1 MQIKIKRTHRLNREK
16 DMRILT
22 AGAIAALMAGATPAL
37 SETTIVFN
45 NFLAP
50 NDSLW
55 TDVIKPWI
63 GDVEAATEGRVK
75 FVVPDSS
82 LAPPPEIL
90 NSVQQG
96 VMDGAFSM
104 VGFARETDPELQ
116 LPLLPMTY
124 FGDTETSIA
133 LWRTY
138 EQFFKGKNGLKDVEL
153 LGLVTTPGNSLISMD
168 AAKPIDSLASL
179 SGLKMWSLPGIPA
192 EALTAAG
199 AVVSPGPAVR
209 MHEVI
214 SGGVVDSFCCI
225 NFESLE
231 VFGVI
236 DFAKATTEVPGT
248 IFAPAFAVYVRSD
261 VWASISPEDQ
271 EKIRAVSGE
280 ALAAHAAGSDD
291 KEAAAR
297 DRALASGKVIQP
309 ASDAFVAELTAA
321 FAPVKDAWIASVAPF
336 GIDGKAAFDF
346 YIAEQAK
353 IAAGN

>member
-1 MQIKIKRTHRLNREK
+1 
-16 DMRILT
+16 MRMMKAGLLAALL
-22 AGAIAALMAGATPAL
+22 AGASMAGSGPAL
-37 SETTIVFN
+37 SETTLVFN

-55 TDVIKPWI
+55 TDVMQPWI
-63 GDVEAATEGRVK
+63 ADIEAATEGRVK
-75 FVVPDSS
+75 FTVPDSS
-82 LAPPPEIL
+82 LAPPPELL

-104 VGFARETDPELQ
+104 VGFVREQNPELQ

-124 FGDTETSIA
+124 FGDMETSVA

-153 LGLVTTPGNSLISMD
+153 LGLVTTPANSLISMN
-168 AAKPIDSLASL
+168 AAKPIDSLAAL
-179 SGLKMWSLPGIPA
+179 SGVKMWSPPGLPA
-192 EALTAAG
+192 DALTAAG

-214 SGGVVDSFCCI
+214 SGGVVDAFCCI

-231 VFGVI
+231 VFNVI
-236 DFAKATTEVPGT
+236 QYAKAATDIPGHV
-248 IFAPAFAVYVRSD
+248 FAPAFAVYVRSD

-280 ALAAHAAGSDD
+280 ALARRAAGGDD

-297 DRALASGKVIQP
+297 QRAVDAGVPIAP
-309 ASDAFVAELTAA
+309 ASEAFVAELTTA
-321 FAPVKDAWIASVAPF
+321 FAPVRDAWIASVEPL
-336 GIDGKAAFDF
+336 GIDGKAALDF
-346 YIAEQAK
+346 YVAEQARV
-353 IAAGN
+353 AAGN

>member
-1 MQIKIKRTHRLNREK
+1 
-16 DMRILT
+16 MRRMT
-22 AGAIAALMAGATPAL
+22 AGLFAALLAGASPAL
-37 SETTIVFN
+37 SETTLVFN

-55 TDVIKPWI
+55 TDVMQPWI
-63 GDVEAATEGRVK
+63 AEIEGVTEGRVK
-75 FVVPDSS
+75 FTVPDSS
-82 LAPPPEIL
+82 LAPPPELL

-104 VGFARETDPELQ
+104 VGFVRESNPELQ
-116 LPLLPMTY
+116 MPLLPMTY
-124 FGDTETSIA
+124 FGDMETSVA

-153 LGLVTTPGNSLISMD
+153 LGLVTTPANSLISMD
-168 AAKPIDSLASL
+168 AAKPIDSLAAL
-179 SGLKMWSLPGIPA
+179 SGLKMWSLPGIPS

-231 VFGVI
+231 VFGVMP
-236 DFAKATTEVPGT
+236 FAKAATDIPGHV
-248 IFAPAFAVYVRSD
+248 FAPAFAVYVRAD

-280 ALAAHAAGSDD
+280 ALARRTTGGDD
-291 KEAAAR
+291 KENAAR
-297 DRALASGKVIQP
+297 ERAIAAGVPITP
-309 ASDAFVAELTAA
+309 ASDAFVAELTTA
-321 FAPVKDAWIASVAPF
+321 FAPVKDAWVASVEPL
-336 GIDGKAAFDF
+336 GIDGKAALEF

-353 IAAGN
+353 VAAGN

>member
-1 MQIKIKRTHRLNREK
+1 MQYKSKRNVPHIREM
-16 DMRILT
+16 DMRMMK
-22 AGAIAALMAGATPAL
+22 AGLFAALMAGASPAI

-55 TDVIKPWI
+55 TDVMKPWI
-63 GDVEAATEGRVK
+63 GDIEAATEGRVK
-75 FVVPDSS
+75 FTVPDSS
-82 LAPPPEIL
+82 LAPPPELL

-104 VGFARETDPELQ
+104 VGFARETNPELQ
-116 LPLLPMTY
+116 MPLLPMTY
-124 FGDTETSIA
+124 FGDKETSVA

-138 EQFFKGKNGLKDVEL
+138 EQFFQGKNALKDVEL
-153 LGLVTTPGNSLISMD
+153 LGLVTTPANSLISMD
-168 AAKPIDSLASL
+168 AAKPIDSMAAMA
-179 SGLKMWSLPGIPA
+179 GLKMWSPPGLPA

-236 DFAKATTEVPGT
+236 DFAKATTEVPGH

-261 VWASISPEDQ
+261 VWATISPEDQ
-271 EKIRAVSGE
+271 EKIRAISGE
-280 ALAAHAAGSDD
+280 ALAARAAGGDE

-297 DRALASGKVIQP
+297 ERAIASGKTITP

-321 FAPVKDAWIASVAPF
+321 FAPVKDAWIASVAPM
-336 GIDGKAAFDF
+336 GIDGKAALDF

>member
-1 MQIKIKRTHRLNREK
+1 
-16 DMRILT
+16 MRMMK
-22 AGAIAALMAGATPAL
+22 AGLIAALLAGASPAV

-55 TDVIKPWI
+55 TDVMQPWLADI
-63 GDVEAATEGRVK
+63 ETATEGRVK
-75 FVVPDSS
+75 FTVPDSS
-82 LAPPPEIL
+82 LAPPPELL

-104 VGFARETDPELQ
+104 VGFARETNPELQ
-116 LPLLPMTY
+116 MPLLPMTY
-124 FGDTETSIA
+124 FGDKETSVA

-138 EQFFKGKNGLKDVEL
+138 DQFFKGKNGLKDVEL
-153 LGLVTTPGNSLISMD
+153 LGLVTTPANSLISMD
-168 AAKPIDSLASL
+168 AAKPIDSMAAMA
-179 SGLKMWSLPGIPA
+179 GLKMWSPPGLAA

-236 DFAKATTEVPGT
+236 DFAKATTEVPGAM
-248 IFAPAFAVYVRSD
+248 FAPAFAVYVRSD
-261 VWASISPEDQ
+261 VWATISPEDQ
-271 EKIRAVSGE
+271 EKIRALSGE
-280 ALAAHAAGSDD
+280 ALAARAEGGDD

-297 DRALASGKVIQP
+297 ERALASGKTITP
-309 ASDAFVAELTAA
+309 ASDAFVAELTTA
-321 FAPVKDAWIASVAPF
+321 FAPVKDAWIASVAAY
-336 GIDGKAAFDF
+336 GIDGQAALDF

>member
-1 MQIKIKRTHRLNREK
+1 
-16 DMRILT
+16 MRMMK
-22 AGAIAALMAGATPAL
+22 AGLLAALLAGATPAI
-37 SETTIVFN
+37 SETTLIFN

-55 TDVIKPWI
+55 TDVMQPWI
-63 GDVEAATEGRVK
+63 ADIEGATEGRVK
-75 FVVPDSS
+75 FTVPDSS
-82 LAPPPEIL
+82 LAPPPELL

-104 VGFARETDPELQ
+104 VGFVRESNPELQ
-116 LPLLPMTY
+116 MPLLPMTY
-124 FGDTETSIA
+124 FGDVETSVA

-153 LGLVTTPGNSLISMD
+153 LGLVTTPANSLISMD
-168 AAKPIDSLASL
+168 AAKPLDSLAAL
-179 SGLKMWSLPGIPA
+179 SGVKIWSPPGLPA
-192 EALTAAG
+192 DALTAAG

-214 SGGVVDSFCCI
+214 SGGVVDAFCCI

-231 VFGVI
+231 VFNVI
-236 DFAKATTEVPGT
+236 QYAKAATDLPGHV
-248 IFAPAFAVYVRSD
+248 FAPAFAVYVRSD

-280 ALAAHAAGSDD
+280 ALARRAAGGDD
-291 KEAAAR
+291 KENAAR
-297 DRALASGKVIQP
+297 DRAIAAGVPIAP
-309 ASDAFVAELTAA
+309 ASDAFVAELTTA
-321 FAPVKDAWIASVAPF
+321 FAPVKDAWIASVEPL
-336 GIDGKAAFDF
+336 GIDGKAALDF

-353 IAAGN
+353 VAAGN

>member
-1 MQIKIKRTHRLNREK
+1 MHMMK
-16 DMRILT
+16 
-22 AGAIAALMAGATPAL
+22 AGLLSALLLGASPAI

-50 NDSLW
+50 NDALW
-55 TDVIKPWI
+55 TDVMKPWI
-63 GDVEAATEGRVK
+63 AEIETVTEGRVK
-75 FVVPDSS
+75 FTVPDSS
-82 LAPPPEIL
+82 LAPPPELL

-104 VGFARETDPELQ
+104 VGFVRESNPELQ
-116 LPLLPMTY
+116 MPLLPMTY
-124 FGDTETSIA
+124 MGDVETSVA

-138 EQFFKGKNGLKDVEL
+138 DQFFKGKNALKDVEL
-153 LGLVTTPGNSLISMD
+153 LGLVTTPANSLISMD
-168 AAKPIDSLASL
+168 AAKPIDSLAAL
-179 SGLKMWSLPGIPA
+179 QGLKMWSPPGIPA
-192 EALTAAG
+192 EALGAAG

-236 DFAKATTEVPGT
+236 EYAKAATEVPGH

-261 VWASISPEDQ
+261 VWATISPEDQ
-271 EKIRAVSGE
+271 DKIRAVSGE
-280 ALAAHAAGSDD
+280 ALARRAAGGDD

-297 DRALASGKVIQP
+297 DRAIAAGVPITP
-309 ASDAFVAELTAA
+309 ASEAFTAELTAA
-321 FAPVKDAWIASVAPF
+321 FAPVRDAWIASVEPL
-336 GIDGKAAFDF
+336 GIDGKAALDF
-346 YIAEQAK
+346 YMAEQAK
-353 IAAGN
+353 VAAGN

>member
-1 MQIKIKRTHRLNREK
+1 M
-16 DMRILT
+16 
-22 AGAIAALMAGATPAL
+22 AGAIAALLAGAAPAV

-50 NDSLW
+50 NDALW
-55 TDVIKPWI
+55 TDVMKPWI
-63 GDVEAATEGRVK
+63 TEIETATEGRVK
-75 FVVPDSS
+75 FTVPDSS
-82 LAPPPEIL
+82 LAPPPELL

-104 VGFARETDPELQ
+104 VGFVRETNPELQ
-116 LPLLPMTY
+116 MPLLPMTY
-124 FGDTETSIA
+124 FGDVETSVA

-138 EQFFKGKNGLKDVEL
+138 DQFFKGKNALKDVEL
-153 LGLVTTPGNSLISMD
+153 LGLVSTPANSLISMD
-168 AAKPIDSLASL
+168 AAKPIDSLAAL
-179 SGLKMWSLPGIPA
+179 AGLKMWSPPGVPA
-192 EALTAAG
+192 DALSAAG

-236 DFAKATTEVPGT
+236 DYAKAATDVPGH
-248 IFAPAFAVYVRSD
+248 IFAPAFAVYLRSD
-261 VWASISPEDQ
+261 VWATISPEDQ

-280 ALAAHAAGSDD
+280 ALARRTAGSDD
-291 KEAAAR
+291 KETAAR
-297 DRALASGKVIQP
+297 ERALAAGVTIAP
-309 ASDAFVAELTAA
+309 ASEAFVAELTAA
-321 FAPVKDAWIASVAPF
+321 FAPVKDAWIASVEPL
-336 GIDGKAAFDF
+336 GIDGKAALDF

-353 IAAGN
+353 VAAGN

>member
-1 MQIKIKRTHRLNREK
+1 
-16 DMRILT
+16 MRIIM
-22 AGAIAALMAGATPAL
+22 AGAIAALLAGAAPAV

-50 NDSLW
+50 NDALW
-55 TDVIKPWI
+55 TDVMKPWI
-63 GDVEAATEGRVK
+63 TEIETATEGRVK
-75 FVVPDSS
+75 FTVPDSS
-82 LAPPPEIL
+82 LAPPPELL

-104 VGFARETDPELQ
+104 VGFVRETNPELQ
-116 LPLLPMTY
+116 MPLLPMTY
-124 FGDTETSIA
+124 FGDVETSVA

-138 EQFFKGKNGLKDVEL
+138 DQFFKGKNALKDVEL
-153 LGLVTTPGNSLISMD
+153 LGLVSTPANSLIAMD
-168 AAKPIDSLASL
+168 AAKPIDSLAAL
-179 SGLKMWSLPGIPA
+179 AGLKMWSPPGVPA
-192 EALTAAG
+192 DALSAAG

-236 DFAKATTEVPGT
+236 DYAKAATDVPGH
-248 IFAPAFAVYVRSD
+248 IFAPAFAVYLRSD
-261 VWASISPEDQ
+261 VWATISPEDQ

-280 ALAAHAAGSDD
+280 ALARRTAGSDD
-291 KEAAAR
+291 KETAAR
-297 DRALASGKVIQP
+297 ERTLAAGVTIAP
-309 ASDAFVAELTAA
+309 ASEAFVAELTAA
-321 FAPVKDAWIASVAPF
+321 FAPVKDAWIASVEPL
-336 GIDGKAAFDF
+336 GIDGKAALDF

-353 IAAGN
+353 VAAGN

>member
-1 MQIKIKRTHRLNREK
+1 MQMLK
-16 DMRILT
+16 
-22 AGAIAALMAGATPAL
+22 AGAIAALIMGASPAI

-55 TDVIKPWI
+55 TDVMSPWI
-63 GDVEAATEGRVK
+63 AEIEGVTEGRVK
-75 FVVPDSS
+75 FTVPDSS
-82 LAPPPEIL
+82 LAPPPELL

-104 VGFARETDPELQ
+104 VGFARETNPELQ

-124 FGDTETSIA
+124 FGDVASSVA

-138 EQFFKGKNGLKDVEL
+138 EKFFKGKNELKDVEL
-153 LGLVTTPGNSLISMD
+153 LGLVTTPANSLISMD
-168 AAKPIDSLASL
+168 AAKPLDSLAAL
-179 SGLKMWSLPGIPA
+179 SGVKMWSLPGLPA

-214 SGGVVDSFCCI
+214 SGGVVDAFCCI

-231 VFGVI
+231 VFNVI
-236 DFAKATTEVPGT
+236 QFAKAATEVPGH
-248 IFAPAFAVYVRSD
+248 IFAPAFAVYVRGD

-280 ALAAHAAGSDD
+280 ALARRAAGGDD
-291 KEAAAR
+291 KEAKAR
-297 DRALASGKVIQP
+297 QRALDSGVVISP
-309 ASDAFVAELTAA
+309 ASDAFVADLTAA
-321 FAPVKDAWIASVAPF
+321 FAPVKDGWVAAA
-336 GIDGKAAFDF
+336 GAVGVDGAAALDF
-346 YIAEQAK
+346 YVAEQANV
-353 IAAGN
+353 AAGN

>member
-1 MQIKIKRTHRLNREK
+1 
-16 DMRILT
+16 MRMMKVGLITALL
-22 AGAIAALMAGATPAL
+22 AGASPAV
-37 SETTIVFN
+37 SETTIIFN

-55 TDVIKPWI
+55 TDVMQPWI
-63 GDVEAATEGRVK
+63 AEIEGVTEGRVK
-75 FVVPDSS
+75 FTVPDSS
-82 LAPPPEIL
+82 LAPPPELL

-104 VGFARETDPELQ
+104 VGFVRESNPELQ
-116 LPLLPMTY
+116 MPLLPMTY
-124 FGDTETSIA
+124 FGDMETSVA

-153 LGLVTTPGNSLISMD
+153 LGLVTTPANSLISMD
-168 AAKPIDSLASL
+168 AAKPIDSLAAL
-179 SGLKMWSLPGIPA
+179 SGLKMWSLPGIPS

-231 VFGVI
+231 VFGVMP
-236 DFAKATTEVPGT
+236 FAKAATDIPGHV
-248 IFAPAFAVYVRSD
+248 FAPAFAVYVRAD

-280 ALAAHAAGSDD
+280 ALARRTTGGDD
-291 KEAAAR
+291 KENAAR
-297 DRALASGKVIQP
+297 ERAIAAGVPITP
-309 ASDAFVAELTAA
+309 ASDAFVAELTTA
-321 FAPVKDAWIASVAPF
+321 FAPVKDAWVASVEPL
-336 GIDGKAAFDF
+336 GIDGKAALEF

-353 IAAGN
+353 VAAGN

>member
-1 MQIKIKRTHRLNREK
+1 
-16 DMRILT
+16 MRILR
-22 AGAIAALMAGATPAL
+22 AGAVAALLAGATPAI
-37 SETTIVFN
+37 SETTIIFN

-50 NDSLW
+50 NDALW
-55 TDVIKPWI
+55 TDVMLPWI
-63 GDVEAATEGRVK
+63 ADIEAATEGRVK
-75 FVVPDSS
+75 FTVPDSS
-82 LAPPPEIL
+82 LAPPPEL
-90 NSVQQG
+90 VNSVQQG

-104 VGFARETDPELQ
+104 VGFVRETNPELQ
-116 LPLLPMTY
+116 MPLLPMTY
-124 FGDTETSIA
+124 FGDVETSVA

-138 EQFFKGKNGLKDVEL
+138 EQFFMGKNGMKDLEL
-153 LGLVTTPGNSLISMD
+153 LGLVTTPANSLISMD
-168 AAKPIDSLASL
+168 AAKPIDSLAAL
-179 SGLKMWSLPGIPA
+179 SGLKMWTLPGIPA
-192 EALTAAG
+192 EALSAAG

-236 DFAKATTEVPGT
+236 DFAKASTDVPGHV
-248 IFAPAFAVYVRSD
+248 FAPAFAVYVRSD
-261 VWASISPEDQ
+261 VWATISPEDQ
-271 EKIRAVSGE
+271 AKIRAVSGE
-280 ALAAHAAGSDD
+280 ALAARAVGGDD

-297 DRALASGKVIQP
+297 ERALASGKTITP

-321 FAPVKDAWIASVAPF
+321 FAPVKDAWIASVAPM
-336 GIDGKAAFDF
+336 GIDGQAALDF

>member
-1 MQIKIKRTHRLNREK
+1 MDLRRMK
-16 DMRILT
+16 
-22 AGAIAALMAGATPAL
+22 AGLFAARMAGASPAI

-55 TDVIKPWI
+55 TDVMKPWI
-63 GDVEAATEGRVK
+63 GDIEAATEGRVK
-75 FVVPDSS
+75 FSVPDSS

-104 VGFARETDPELQ
+104 VGFVRESNPELQ

-124 FGDTETSIA
+124 FGDVETSVA
-133 LWRTY
+133 MWRTY

-153 LGLVTTPGNSLISMD
+153 LGIVTTPANSLISMD
-168 AAKPIDSLASL
+168 AAKPLDSLAAL
-179 SGLKMWSLPGIPA
+179 SGIKMWTPPGIPA
-192 EALTAAG
+192 DALSAAG
-199 AVVSPGPAVR
+199 VVASPGPAVR

-236 DFAKATTEVPGT
+236 EYAKAATEVPGH

-261 VWASISPEDQ
+261 VWATISPEDQ

-280 ALAAHAAGSDD
+280 ALSRRAVGGDD

-297 DRALASGKVIQP
+297 DRAIAAGVAITP
-309 ASDAFVAELTAA
+309 ASDAFVAELTTA
-321 FAPVKDAWIASVAPF
+321 FAPVRDAWIASVEPL
-336 GIDGKAAFDF
+336 GIDGKAALEF
-346 YIAEQAK
+346 YLAEQANV
-353 IAAGN
+353 AAGN

>member
-1 MQIKIKRTHRLNREK
+1 
-16 DMRILT
+16 MRILT
-22 AGAIAALMAGATPAL
+22 AGAIAALLAGATPAI

-55 TDVIKPWI
+55 TDVMKPWI
-63 GDVEAATEGRVK
+63 ADIETATEGRVK
-75 FVVPDSS
+75 FTVPDSS
-82 LAPPPEIL
+82 LAPPPELL

-104 VGFARETDPELQ
+104 VGFARETNPELQ
-116 LPLLPMTY
+116 MPLLPMTY
-124 FGDTETSIA
+124 FGDKETSVA

-138 EQFFKGKNGLKDVEL
+138 EQFFKGKNALKDVEL
-153 LGLVTTPGNSLISMD
+153 LGLVTTPANSLISMD
-168 AAKPIDSLASL
+168 AAKPIDSMAAMA
-179 SGLKMWSLPGIPA
+179 GLKMWSPPGIPA

-236 DFAKATTEVPGT
+236 DFAKSTTEVPGA

-261 VWASISPEDQ
+261 VWATISPEDQ

-280 ALAAHAAGSDD
+280 ALAARAAGGDD
-291 KEAAAR
+291 KENAAR
-297 DRALASGKVIQP
+297 DRALASGKTITP
-309 ASDAFVAELTAA
+309 ASDAFVAELTTA
-321 FAPVKDAWIASVAPF
+321 FAPVKDAWIASVQPM
-336 GIDGKAAFDF
+336 GIDGKAALDF